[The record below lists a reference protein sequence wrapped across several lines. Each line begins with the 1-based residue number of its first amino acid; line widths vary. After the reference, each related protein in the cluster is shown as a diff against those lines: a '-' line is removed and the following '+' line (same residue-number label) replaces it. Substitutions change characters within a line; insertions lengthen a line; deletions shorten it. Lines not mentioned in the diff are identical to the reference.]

1 MKIPVYRDLTKGD
14 KTLVGVLELDPK
26 LLPPDPFYS
35 IVLVHKKEGEFN
47 HVPVASSLVD
57 DYMLSVALY
66 NQYSFGAD
74 KMLEFTKRK
83 GDLA

>member
-35 IVLVHKKEGEFN
+35 ICLVSKKEGEFN
-47 HVPVASSLVD
+47 HVVVAASLVD
-57 DYMLSVALY
+57 DYNLCIALS
-66 NQYSFGAD
+66 NQYRLGTD
-74 KMLEFTKRK
+74 KMLELMGK